1 MSQSFT
7 FTLPPG
13 SFGYT
18 VYTGTEFSQYTDQ
31 VVVKSPIT
39 EARTYTVTQD
49 ADDGAFSTGDVVD
62 LYEDGVY
69 IGSGTI
75 GGVTGTGILLH
86 VEGGFSA
93 TYFTTDLSESYEVGD
108 TFPYSTTDVF
118 PVCFVRGTLI
128 ETSAGPVAIED
139 LVPGNMVLGRTGWRT
154 VKWVGWRHYGAFGL
168 RTPEQKARCAPVRIR
183 KNALADN
190 QPTQDLLVSPWHH
203 LYVDGVLV
211 RAHDLINGI
220 TITQETQ
227 VTSVSYYQVELDQFD
242 VVLAHGV
249 YSESWADGGNR
260 DFFQN
265 VDVTTLRPED
275 RQRRMADRPGFKALR
290 HAREI
295 AAIHGRLAQRADA
308 LARAQRLLNAA

>member
-7 FTLPPG
+7 FTLTPG

-18 VYTGTEFSQYTDQ
+18 VYTGTDVIEYTDK
-31 VVVKSPIT
+31 VVSKFQLT
-39 EARTYTVTQD
+39 ETHTYTVTQD
-49 ADDGAFSTGDVVD
+49 SDDGAFSVGDAVD
-62 LYEDGVY
+62 LYEDGGYV
-69 IGSGTI
+69 GPGTI
-75 GGVTGTGILLH
+75 AGVTGTGILVQL
-86 VEGGFSA
+86 EGSPVA
-93 TYFTTDLSESYEVGD
+93 TYFTTDLNESYEVED
-108 TFPYSTTDVF
+108 SFPYSTTEVF

-128 ETSAGPVAIED
+128 ETSSGPVAIEG
-139 LVPGNMVLGRTGWRT
+139 LVPGNKVLGSTGWRT

-168 RTPEQKARCAPVRIR
+168 RTVEQKARCAPVRIR
-183 KNALADN
+183 QDALADN
-190 QPTQDLLVSPWHH
+190 QPAQDLLVSPWHH

-220 TITQETQ
+220 TITQEIHM
-227 VTSVSYYQVELDQFD
+227 TSVSYYHVELDQFD

-275 RQRRMADRPGFKALR
+275 RQRRRADRPGFKALR

-295 AAIHGRLAQRADA
+295 AAIHVRLAQRADT
-308 LARAQRLLNAA
+308 LARAQRLVNAA